1 MKNNFFVLLKSGLSY
16 TFSSTKFGFN
26 ARSKGKKIGIVI
38 LFAFLGVYLAAL
50 SAVIT
55 VFLYKN
61 LADVGLKMLV
71 PGLFITA
78 SAILNLISALFT
90 SAGFLFKA
98 KDLQILFPL
107 PVSHRKILAVK
118 FTQFYLSE
126 VLISFISLGVSMVTF
141 FVLDGITP
149 LTLITGIAGI
159 FIAPLLPMSIGVT
172 IAFAVGMIIRNFKHK
187 NQITTA
193 LTVIASV
200 ALVLIYY
207 AGSTLHGNF
216 IIANAQRLIDKVTS
230 FYFPASLFV
239 DAYSGNV
246 LSLLLFIAVN
256 LLPLVILFLLISLKY
271 SSLVASFNCE
281 RTVSDYKY
289 SAGKTSS
296 AFGTFLGKEIKRVL
310 SSSMYILNS
319 CSSMLMLA
327 MYAILSFK
335 IKAIPSEIPGV
346 QADLIYLIMVCLI
359 ILSCGITSTSVSS
372 ISLEAKTL
380 WILRSIPVDI
390 KTVFN
395 AKALTNIIIQL
406 PVAVIAIAVIC
417 IVIGF
422 SLVQSLLLF
431 AIAVVVLLAAS
442 YAGLVVNL
450 LVPKLNWQNETQVI
464 KQSAAAGLYVLFSV
478 VSCTV
483 CIVLAVLGMLF
494 LHLDSVTLAIG
505 LLSLYLLQFA
515 VYRGL
520 AMTWGVR
527 KFQKIY

>member
-1 MKNNFFVLLKSGLSY
+1 
-16 TFSSTKFGFN
+16 
-26 ARSKGKKIGIVI
+26 
-38 LFAFLGVYLAAL
+38 
-50 SAVIT
+50 
-55 VFLYKN
+55 
-61 LADVGLKMLV
+61 
-71 PGLFITA
+71 
-78 SAILNLISALFT
+78 
-90 SAGFLFKA
+90 
-98 KDLQILFPL
+98 
-107 PVSHRKILAVK
+107 
-118 FTQFYLSE
+118 
-126 VLISFISLGVSMVTF
+126 
-141 FVLDGITP
+141 
-149 LTLITGIAGI
+149 
-159 FIAPLLPMSIGVT
+159 
-172 IAFAVGMIIRNFKHK
+172 
-187 NQITTA
+187 
-193 LTVIASV
+193 
-200 ALVLIYY
+200 
-207 AGSTLHGNF
+207 
-216 IIANAQRLIDKVTS
+216 
-230 FYFPASLFV
+230 
-239 DAYSGNV
+239 
-246 LSLLLFIAVN
+246 
-256 LLPLVILFLLISLKY
+256 
-271 SSLVASFNCE
+271 
-281 RTVSDYKY
+281 
-289 SAGKTSS
+289 
-296 AFGTFLGKEIKRVL
+296 
-310 SSSMYILNS
+310 
-319 CSSMLMLA
+319 MLA

-390 KTVFN
+390 KTVFK

-483 CIVLAVLGMLF
+483 CVVLAVLGMLF